1 MRSPVRSDRN
11 YNNFKPQFHKSGAGL
26 TSVGSW
32 CWLFLPL
39 SHPGWPAVNRSPG
52 SCRFLTWDEEILW
65 LSEYHCSL
73 LYSPLILSPGLTVL
87 SIFLCSCDPSHHC
100 VSTRVSAKTEPGPA
114 PGRAQ
119 TRALHGPWPVS
130 AQAHLGPTWQYTGR
144 GKWMK
149 NATQHWVSPPSR
161 LSCIRY
167 FSSAVIVFVF
177 APRHLVFL
185 PLLKVSE
192 PMSSQ
197 KKTNECRQ
205 ILICKGMPGLG
216 LAMWCRCVSFSSWII
231 LTGFSK

>member
-1 MRSPVRSDRN
+1 MIHHITVSPLASLPRLSQARHPAELGSD
-11 YNNFKPQFHKSGAGL
+11 QGAPW
-26 TSVGSW
+26 TMACV
-32 CWLFLPL
+32 
-39 SHPGWPAVNRSPG
+39 SPG
-52 SCRFLTWDEEILW
+52 S
-65 LSEYHCSL
+65 
-73 LYSPLILSPGLTVL
+73 
-87 SIFLCSCDPSHHC
+87 
-100 VSTRVSAKTEPGPA
+100 
-114 PGRAQ
+114 
-119 TRALHGPWPVS
+119 
-130 AQAHLGPTWQYTGR
+130 LGPHMTIHREGEMNEKCNT
-144 GKWMK
+144 
-149 NATQHWVSPPSR
+149 TQSVTTR

-167 FSSAVIVFVF
+167 FSSACVIVFVF

>member
-1 MRSPVRSDRN
+1 MLALLTVITPRLSTCKQIPGQLQISHLRGGDPLIVRISLLSALFSSDLVTRSHCVVNISLLMWSITSLCLHSRLCQDWARPGTRQSSDQGAPWTMACVR
-11 YNNFKPQFHKSGAGL
+11 
-26 TSVGSW
+26 
-32 CWLFLPL
+32 
-39 SHPGWPAVNRSPG
+39 PG
-52 SCRFLTWDEEILW
+52 S
-65 LSEYHCSL
+65 
-73 LYSPLILSPGLTVL
+73 
-87 SIFLCSCDPSHHC
+87 
-100 VSTRVSAKTEPGPA
+100 
-114 PGRAQ
+114 
-119 TRALHGPWPVS
+119 
-130 AQAHLGPTWQYTGR
+130 LGPHMTIHREGEMNEKCNT
-144 GKWMK
+144 
-149 NATQHWVSPPSR
+149 TLSVTTR